1 MSESSVRLMALI
13 ASLVDETIGEDDL
26 RELNELLDGNP
37 NNQLLYKRYLDL
49 HCQLDW
55 NLNATDDVA
64 ALAKTRA
71 SLATKRTP
79 ASATT
84 MRRSRRWIAAA
95 VGACGLA
102 LVLLVLLLSNGT
114 GDLSVEA
121 ALGDLNGEVVVKR
134 AGGQTPLVSRG
145 MDIQAGDSIETRGD
159 TSFATLEFSDQ
170 SRFVLVSNSSAT
182 LDKNNLK
189 NLVFRR
195 GRLIAS
201 VGSRSATKPFVVA
214 APHANVRVL
223 GTIAMESRQK
233 QTNLS
238 VLQGL
243 VGVTTKTAGDP
254 VEVSQ
259 GEYLVAYEGR
269 PFEVEEAAPN
279 QGGWSEDFEDGL
291 PEHWR
296 GGIFESKGL
305 PRKSKGG
312 VRVAKNQ
319 VNGQVFYQ
327 INSQEEWARGLFAY
341 RDDLHLHITFKM
353 DHSSWAN
360 IFFIARASDAKTHK
374 TFLHKFT
381 IPFGPGS
388 DGVWWKMTVP
398 LSKFQLKTINGFED
412 IPPTNDELVFGML
425 FSSPAPDRG
434 LVIDEVAVERG
445 GPGKFVYER
454 LE

>member
-1 MSESSVRLMALI
+1 MSEGNERLMALV

-26 RELNELLDGNP
+26 RELNESLDGDP
-37 NNQLLYKRYLDL
+37 NNQELYKRYLDL
-49 HCQLDW
+49 HCQLEW
-55 NLNATDDVA
+55 NLNANDDIA
-64 ALAKTRA
+64 ALASTHA
-71 SLATKRTP
+71 PLAANRTP
-79 ASATT
+79 ASAATS
-84 MRRSRRWIAAA
+84 RRSRRWIVAA

-102 LVLLVLLLSNGT
+102 FVLWLSNGT
-114 GDLSVEA
+114 RDVSVEA
-121 ALGDLNGEVVVKR
+121 ALGDFDGEVVVKR
-134 AGGQTPLVSRG
+134 AGGEMPLVSHG

-170 SRFVLVSNSSAT
+170 SRFVLVSDSSAA
-182 LDKNNLK
+182 LDKRNLK
-189 NLVFRR
+189 NVVFRR

-201 VGSRSATKPFVVA
+201 VGNRPATNPFVVA

-223 GTIAMESRQK
+223 GTIALESRQK
-233 QTNLS
+233 QTNLN

-243 VGVTTKTAGDP
+243 VGVTPKPVGDP

-259 GEYLVAYEGR
+259 GEYLVAYTDR
-269 PFEVEEAAPN
+269 PFEIEETTPEE
-279 QGGWSEDFEDGL
+279 GGWSVDFEDGL

-296 GGIFESKGL
+296 GGVFESEGL
-305 PRKSKGG
+305 PRNSKGG
-312 VRVAKNQ
+312 VRAARNQ
-319 VNGQVFYQ
+319 VNGQDYYQ

-341 RDDLHLHITFKM
+341 RDDLHLDITFKM
-353 DHSSWAN
+353 GHSNWAN
-360 IFFIARASDAKTHK
+360 IFFIARTSDVKNQK

-434 LVIDEVAVERG
+434 LVIDEVVVKRG
-445 GPGKFVYER
+445 GPGKFVYEQ